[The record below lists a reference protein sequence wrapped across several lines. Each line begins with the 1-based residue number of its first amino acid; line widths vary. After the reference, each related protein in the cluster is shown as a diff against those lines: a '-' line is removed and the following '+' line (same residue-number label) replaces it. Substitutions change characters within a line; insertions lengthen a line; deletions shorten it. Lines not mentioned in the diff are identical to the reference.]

1 MIITKLIGGLGNQ
14 MFQYAAAKA
23 LAVKH
28 GVEVKV
34 DTSELEKDSAGVYTQ
49 RHFELTCFKG
59 KIEVASKAELKPFY
73 DKYSSTLMRFLQ
85 RNFPAVFRTL
95 YAKEKGSTFNP
106 DFLSFPANTY
116 LDGFWQSE
124 VYFKAFEVEIREDF
138 DFKQEIKDRNKQL
151 AEKIN
156 AVISISLHVRR
167 GDYVSNAITNK
178 FHGLCPPSY
187 YQDAVK
193 HLMEKGNIELFIFSD
208 DLEWC
213 KQHSKFSLP
222 THFIETKSAFDDMYL
237 MSLCK
242 HNIIA
247 NSSFSWWGAWLNANP
262 DKTVIAPEKW
272 FASETQDTTDLIPY
286 TWIKM

>member
-34 DTSELEKDSAGVYTQ
+34 DTSDLEKDSAGVYTQ
-49 RHFELTCFKG
+49 RYFELTCFNEN
-59 KIEVASKAELKPFY
+59 IQVASKNELAPFY
-73 DKYSSTLMRFLQ
+73 KKYSSTALRFLQ
-85 RNFPAVFRTL
+85 RKFPLAFKTL
-95 YAKEKGSTFNP
+95 YAKEKGSAFNP
-106 DFLSFPANTY
+106 DFLDFPANTY

-124 VYFKAFEVEIREDF
+124 IYFKAYEEEIRDDF

-151 AEKIN
+151 ADKIRSVN
-156 AVISISLHVRR
+156 SVSLHVRR
-167 GDYVSNAITNK
+167 GDYVSNALTNK

-193 HLMEKGNIELFIFSD
+193 HFMEKGNIELFIFSD

-213 KQHSKFSLP
+213 KQHSKFNLP
-222 THFIETKSAFDDMYL
+222 THFIETKNAFDDLYL
-237 MSLCK
+237 MSLCN

-272 FASETQDTTDLIPY
+272 FASDTQNTSDLIPY